1 MAIFNSYV
9 KLPEGKPHFLSE
21 PPTCDC
27 YPIICKLWCIISAGH
42 CKYHQLGK
50 SENCE
55 SGVVLNQ
62 VMNICGISYVL
73 QWIYTYIYIY
83 TWYNEHMWYQIY
95 SYDFTGNCNHQVILP
110 HMFIV
115 PNRCSTI
122 YPLSNIISGTY
133 RKQLP
138 YHNLDHLPYIYQT
151 VHKVI
156 VTYSL
161 RTPLTIDI
169 SHTVSI
175 TTYYTSLAIINP
187 SEFQWTSQYPKK
199 HTLPTLPVG
208 FPWTYRIQ
216 SMCGITFF
224 LMTSLHCGTPIG
236 ENLVLTPI

>member
-1 MAIFNSYV
+1 M
-9 KLPEGKPHFLSE
+9 
-21 PPTCDC
+21 C
-27 YPIICKLWCIISAGH
+27 YN
-42 CKYHQLGK
+42 
-50 SENCE
+50 E
-55 SGVVLNQ
+55 
-62 VMNICGISYVL
+62 
-73 QWIYTYIYIY
+73 YTYIYIY

-187 SEFQWTSQYPKK
+187 SEFQ
-199 HTLPTLPVG
+199 
-208 FPWTYRIQ
+208 
-216 SMCGITFF
+216 
-224 LMTSLHCGTPIG
+224 
-236 ENLVLTPI
+236 